1 MSKNIFLKCKESIY
15 VFLGGKLKELP
26 MPCIDSE
33 CTQFA
38 VLFHFVL
45 LSVYMWSVPI
55 VSGTLVLF
63 KIGSLHLLFCPISCH
78 TRGAKQKRFA

>member
-1 MSKNIFLKCKESIY
+1 
-15 VFLGGKLKELP
+15 
-26 MPCIDSE
+26 MPCIDLE
-33 CTQFA
+33 CTPFA

-55 VSGTLVLF
+55 MSGTIVLF

-78 TRGAKQKRFA
+78 TKGGKQKRFAQSVNYRHCRTETSQCSTWGNFIVC